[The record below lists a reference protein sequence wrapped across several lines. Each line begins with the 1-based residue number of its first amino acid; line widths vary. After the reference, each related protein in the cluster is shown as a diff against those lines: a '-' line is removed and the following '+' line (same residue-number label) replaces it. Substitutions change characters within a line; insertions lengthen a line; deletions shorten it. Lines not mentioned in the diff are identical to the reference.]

1 MKEVLQFRVARH
13 GTLLLWS
20 IAMDRTKTACAGA
33 SGEAYKIPK
42 LKHVAQLPRLPSVD
56 TLPAGSIAQVRQVTL
71 SGQIVQEGNKS
82 ASPPTHLCA
91 IWLR

>member
-1 MKEVLQFRVARH
+1 MVRSCSGALDGQWTELKQ
-13 GTLLLWS
+13 
-20 IAMDRTKTACAGA
+20 CAGA

-56 TLPAGSIAQVRQVTL
+56 SLPAGSIAQVRQVTL

-82 ASPPTHLCA
+82 ASPPTHICA